1 MANRKA
7 GGSWFRESRFASDE
21 LEIGVVCVRGGEGRR
36 RGDSVDGRIWFC
48 GGGERELGGSLLRGV
63 MFGSLEMD
71 MIAIDY
77 IREWASYSCAFTG
90 GGAPESSS
98 LSLSL
103 GVEGGG
109 VKRRQEET
117 GTKTK
122 GSGSWS
128 V

>member
-1 MANRKA
+1 M
-7 GGSWFRESRFASDE
+7 
-21 LEIGVVCVRGGEGRR
+21 
-36 RGDSVDGRIWFC
+36 DGRIWFY
-48 GGGERELGGSLLRGV
+48 GGGEGELGGSLLRGV

-90 GGAPESSS
+90 GGAPESESLS

-117 GTKTK
+117 GTKTE

>member
-1 MANRKA
+1 M
-7 GGSWFRESRFASDE
+7 
-21 LEIGVVCVRGGEGRR
+21 
-36 RGDSVDGRIWFC
+36 DGRIWFC